1 MNSVAEAIK
10 KIFTAFNKTQHYCVA
25 YSGGIDS
32 HVLLHAL
39 VQHKPA
45 SAQLRAIHIH
55 HGLQIVADEWV
66 EHCAEQTCALN
77 VPLEIKYVDAKAA
90 KGKSPEASAREA
102 RYAALAEM
110 MTEGEVLL
118 TAHNQNDQA
127 ETVFLQLLRGAGVK
141 GLAAMPAQ
149 TEFNSGI
156 LYRPLLNI
164 SRAEIAEYAVEQQ
177 LSWVEDP
184 SNDNTH
190 YDRNFLRQKI
200 MPLLAERWP
209 SFAQTVARSAQHCAE
224 ASALIE
230 EVAEQDLVNMTELS
244 VDLTLSPSLCAE
256 ATALIEEL
264 AEQDFIKVTESNL
277 NLSPSLPLEDNKAT
291 FSVSP
296 DLIPGP
302 FLHSRE
308 ATAQMAVQPETLV
321 ENHNH
326 PLPIKALLN
335 LTIARQRQ
343 VIRHWLVQQRFPVPS
358 TTQMESLFRDLIH
371 AAEDKR
377 PLMQW
382 PGVEIRRFKGYLFA
396 MSPLSPF
403 DNSLEIEWDGRTPLL
418 LPVDL
423 GVLNPDDPRLLSIKS
438 TLATTKSCI
447 IRFRRGGET
456 LRIPERKGTHDLKK
470 LFQEW
475 GVLPWRRDRVPLM
488 HINGEMVL
496 VLLLSADCFPRS
508 LRGNNQ
514 KGQY

>member
-1 MNSVAEAIK
+1 MNQVTAAIK

-45 SAQLRAIHIH
+45 SSQLRAIHIH
-55 HGLQIVADEWV
+55 HGLQIAADEWV
-66 EHCAEQTCALN
+66 EHCTEQARSLN

-149 TEFNSGI
+149 SEFNSGI

-164 SRAEIAEYAVEQQ
+164 SRAEIAEYAHEQQ

-230 EVAEQDLVNMTELS
+230 EVAEQDLVKVNGLIL
-244 VDLTLSPSLCAE
+244 DLTPS
-256 ATALIEEL
+256 
-264 AEQDFIKVTESNL
+264 V
-277 NLSPSLPLEDNKAT
+277 
-291 FSVSP
+291 
-296 DLIPGP
+296 
-302 FLHSRE
+302 
-308 ATAQMAVQPETLV
+308 
-321 ENHNH
+321 
-326 PLPIKALLN
+326 LPIKALLS
-335 LTIARQRQ
+335 LTIARQCQ
-343 VIRHWLVQQRFPVPS
+343 VIRHWLVQQQFPVPS

-371 AAEDKR
+371 AAEDKK

-396 MSPLSPF
+396 MLPLSPF
-403 DNSLEIEWDGRTPLL
+403 DSSLEIEWDGRTPLL
-418 LPVDL
+418 LPADL
-423 GVLNPDDPRLLSIKS
+423 GVLNPDDPRLLTIKP

-456 LRIPERKGTHDLKK
+456 LRIPERKGTHELKK

-496 VLLLSADCFPRS
+496 VLLSEKDAYL
-508 LRGNNQ
+508 G
-514 KGQY
+514 G